1 MEAMLDITIR
11 NSAAS
16 DLRALERLATLD
28 GRRLGAHRYLL
39 AEAGGE
45 LVAAIPTEGGEAI
58 ADPFKRT
65 AAIVELL
72 DLRGRAVTRGAGQRR
87 TGLLRRAVRP
97 LSRAA
102 AQA

>member
-11 NSAAS
+11 NSAGS

-28 GRRLGAHRYLL
+28 GRRLGRGRYLL

-45 LVAAIPTEGGEAI
+45 LVAALPADGGEPI

-72 DLRGRAVTRGAGQRR
+72 EFHGRAATRGARQRR
-87 TGLLRRAVRP
+87 AGLLRRAVRP
-97 LSRAA
+97 PSRAA